1 MWNKRPGTDL
11 EVELLSFADLE
22 CERRQVD
29 SAVALAGDE
38 ELVAAE
44 LREFLHKAQQ
54 GRVVLFGDLR
64 KRESIFSGRTQ
75 THEQRQTVKTSSACL
90 ASVNFCNR
98 SILLVWFT

>member
-29 SAVALAGDE
+29 SSVALAGDE

-44 LREFLHKAQQ
+44 LREFLHEAQQ
-54 GRVVLFGDLR
+54 GRVVVFGDLW
-64 KRESIFSGRTQ
+64 GRTG
-75 THEQRQTVKTSSACL
+75 QRFVFATCFSCW
-90 ASVNFCNR
+90 
-98 SILLVWFT
+98 LL